1 MILAGTLAAFN
12 LPVEGIAIIL
22 GIDHVLDM
30 GRTAVNLTGNC
41 VATAVIAR
49 WEGVFDD
56 VKMRA
61 FGQPVDGLASEN
73 LIQAPLRPLSIQ

>member
-1 MILAGTLAAFN
+1 
-12 LPVEGIAIIL
+12 
-22 GIDHVLDM
+22 M